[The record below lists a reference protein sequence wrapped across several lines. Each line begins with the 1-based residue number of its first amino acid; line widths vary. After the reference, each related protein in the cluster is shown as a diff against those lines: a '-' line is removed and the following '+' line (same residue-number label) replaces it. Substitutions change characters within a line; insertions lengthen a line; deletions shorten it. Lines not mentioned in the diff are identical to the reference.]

1 VEPVT
6 RRGRTAGEHVRAGFV
21 HPELLL
27 LALPAALVWWRWR
40 GGERGTRLVRALVLA
55 LLVLALAGPYLR
67 TGEKGR
73 DLVLVFDR
81 SRSMPAEAEAAALEL
96 AAQAEEARRAG
107 DRIAVVAFGAEAAIE
122 TAPSERARFQQFARA
137 VDRDGSNLG
146 QALDTALALIP
157 EDRRGSILLVS
168 DGESNGREPLAV
180 ARTAFARD
188 VRIDVVPVARP
199 GGADVAVERL
209 ELPEAV
215 GTGEPFQFHA
225 WVRADEER
233 EVELVLERDGRELAR
248 GKRTLVRGANRLSFR
263 DALAAPG
270 TASYRLRLLGLGDR
284 LPEND
289 VGLAAVR
296 VEGQRPVLVVNDDG
310 AEDTLVRALRRGGVP
325 VEVAAPESGRV
336 ERIALTGVRAVVL
349 ENVAAGR
356 LGTSGLRALQEF
368 VRERGGGLLMTG
380 GQASFGIG
388 GYHLS
393 PVDDVLPVSL
403 EMRQETRK
411 LGVALAIALDRSG
424 SMSIEVRP
432 GLPKMQL
439 ANLGTCAAVEL
450 LSGMDSVAVIA
461 VDSAA
466 HTVVDLRPVNEPDAI
481 KARVRTIESSG
492 GGIFCYQALLAAG
505 KELEKAEQKNRH
517 VILFADAADAEEQE
531 DCPELIARFREMGI
545 TVSVVALGTPAD
557 SDAKF
562 LMRTAEQGG
571 GQCYFTNEPA
581 DLPRLFA
588 QDTMTIARATFL
600 DERVGCSVLPDLYGL
615 GELPAGAFPALGGY
629 NVTWLRDE
637 ASCGVVTDGEYRS
650 PAFAFAQV
658 GLGRSAAFAG
668 EIGGAFG
675 QELVAWDGFAGF
687 FLTVVRWLAGQE
699 EPDELFARARRA
711 GREARIEVELDPA
724 APLPPDTARLEVRLT
739 DARGTTE
746 TLPLERVGE
755 HRFEA
760 RTTLAREGVVLGSVA
775 LGDGRSLAL
784 PPLVLPY
791 SPEFESGNDPE
802 RGPRLLREL
811 ARESGG
817 EVAPLLDTLFRGER
831 AADRWRVVTRE
842 CVLAALLLMLLEIAA
857 RRLQLW
863 SMLASLVARLRNLRP
878 RPALVPSPAPATVP
892 SAAPTVP
899 AAPLAS
905 PASPSTTPSSSA
917 PQSSAPPP
925 PAGTLD
931 DALRRARRSA
941 DRELGR

>member
-1 VEPVT
+1 MK
-6 RRGRTAGEHVRAGFV
+6 AGFA

-27 LALPAALVWWRWR
+27 LVLPAALVWWRWR

-55 LLVLALAGPYLR
+55 LLVLAAAGPYLR

-96 AAQAEEARRAG
+96 AAGAEGARRAG
-107 DRIAVVAFGAEAAIE
+107 DRVAVVAFGAEAAIE
-122 TAPSERARFQQFARA
+122 SAPSERTRFQQFTRA

-146 QALDTALALIP
+146 LALDTALALIP
-157 EDRRGSILLVS
+157 EDRRGSILLLS
-168 DGESNGREPLAV
+168 DGESNGREPLTL

-188 VRIDVVPVARP
+188 VRVDVVPVTRP
-199 GGADVAVERL
+199 AGADVAVERL

-215 GTGEPFQFHA
+215 GAFEPFQFHA
-225 WVRADEER
+225 WVRADEAR
-233 EVELVLERDGRELAR
+233 EVELVLERDGREIAR
-248 GKRTLVRGANRLSFR
+248 GKRALVRGANRLSFR
-263 DALAAPG
+263 DVLAAPG

-296 VEGQRPVLVVNDDG
+296 IEGQRPVLVVNDDG
-310 AEDTLVRALRRGGVP
+310 AEDTLVRALRRGGLP
-325 VEVAAPESGRV
+325 VEVVAPESRRV
-336 ERIALTGVRAVVL
+336 ERLALTGVRAVVL
-349 ENVAAGR
+349 ENVAAER
-356 LGTSGLRALQEF
+356 LGTDGLRALQEF

-380 GQASFGIG
+380 GKASFGIG

-393 PVDDVLPVSL
+393 PVDDVLPVSM

-411 LGVALAIALDRSG
+411 LGIALAIALDRSG
-424 SMSIEVRP
+424 SMAVEARP
-432 GLPKMQL
+432 GVPKMQL
-439 ANLGTCAAVEL
+439 ANLGTCAAIEL

-466 HTVVDLRPVNEPDAI
+466 HTVVDLRPVDEPDEI
-481 KARVRTIESSG
+481 QARVRTIESSG
-492 GGIFCYQALLAAG
+492 GGIYCYQALLAAG
-505 KELEKAEQKNRH
+505 KELEEAEQKNRH
-517 VILFADAADAEEQE
+517 IILFADAADAEEQE
-531 DCPELIARFREMGI
+531 KCPELIARFREMGI

-557 SDAKF
+557 PDADF
-562 LMRTAEQGG
+562 LRRTAEQGG

-615 GELPAGAFPALGGY
+615 GELPAGDFPALGGY
-629 NVTWLRDE
+629 NVTWLREE

-668 EIGGAFG
+668 EIGGAYG
-675 QELVAWDGFAGF
+675 QELAAWDGFAGF
-687 FLTVVRWLAGQE
+687 FVTVVRWLAGQE
-699 EPDELFARARRA
+699 EPEELFARARRA

-724 APLPPDTARLEVRLT
+724 APLPPDTSRLEVRLT
-739 DARGTTE
+739 DASGATE

-791 SPEFESGNDPE
+791 SPEFEVGAEPE

-817 EVAPLLDTLFRGER
+817 EVAPLIDSLFRGER
-831 AADRWRVVTRE
+831 AAERWRLVTRE
-842 CVLAALLLMLLEIAA
+842 CVLAALLLLLLEIAA

-863 SMLASLVARLRNLRP
+863 SAFANLAARLRDLRLRRVAAP
-878 RPALVPSPAPATVP
+878 VPVPATAAPARPDARAQPDDATPSPAAPQAEP
-892 SAAPTVP
+892 PQAAP
-899 AAPLAS
+899 S
-905 PASPSTTPSSSA
+905 
-917 PQSSAPPP
+917 
-925 PAGTLD
+925 LD
-931 DALRRARRSA
+931 EALRRARRSA